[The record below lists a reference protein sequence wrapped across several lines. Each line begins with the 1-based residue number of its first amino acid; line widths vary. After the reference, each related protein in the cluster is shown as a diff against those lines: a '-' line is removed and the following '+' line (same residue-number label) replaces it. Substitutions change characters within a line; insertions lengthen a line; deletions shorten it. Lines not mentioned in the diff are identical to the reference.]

1 MLLTSERELDML
13 NETKIRRNL
22 SMKKSKKTPTLS
34 GFGAWWR
41 KNRLSCIVLL
51 A

>member
-22 SMKKSKKTPTLS
+22 SMKKSKTPPTLS

-41 KNRLSCIVLL
+41 KT